1 MAKVE
6 EGQNIESVGAIMN
19 WILWFFMAVW
29 GFMRTAL
36 EIPAGTI
43 ERALHTLKRLT
54 SPVTRKKAI
63 LLSVAAMLF
72 LTSQAAWGWWPHG
85 EKCVA
90 VGPGQPSDC
99 GEPEI
104 KDFFLGCHNTCK
116 RSNSTCH
123 ECVSTPNFLSNCN
136 TNVNVNCLE
145 WEEERDCELRY
156 SIFGGLHCKCA
167 GHWSVIPGAA
177 KVVPDKCR

>member
-1 MAKVE
+1 
-6 EGQNIESVGAIMN
+6 MN

-90 VGPGQPSDC
+90 VGPGQPSGDC
-99 GEPEI
+99 GDPEI
-104 KDFFLGCHNTCK
+104 KDFFLDCHNVQTRTK
-116 RSNSTCH
+116 TDCH

-145 WEEERDCELRY
+145 WEEQRDCVMLYNIRRD
-156 SIFGGLHCKCA
+156 FFHCVEGK
-167 GHWSVIPGAA
+167 HWSTVPDSFN
-177 KVVPDKCR
+177 VVPDKCR